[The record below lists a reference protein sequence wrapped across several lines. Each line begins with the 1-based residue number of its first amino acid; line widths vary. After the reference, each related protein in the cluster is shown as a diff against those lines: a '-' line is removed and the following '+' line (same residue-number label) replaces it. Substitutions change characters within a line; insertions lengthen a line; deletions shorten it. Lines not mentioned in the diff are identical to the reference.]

1 MKTVYACQGS
11 HLALSCPPEH
21 QIRVVRTIFMSH
33 IIKNHRRDL
42 FFVIGFKKITLGA
55 LTSPNL
61 LGQHCLSSPVLM
73 VSIMKKDR
81 TKLNILSTLF
91 FQGSRQLRPLLRRDL
106 QRQGDHGLERQLHG
120 AEEPQDY
127 AGQVGRVILQWK
139 WINTAFWTVGL

>member
-1 MKTVYACQGS
+1 MLMKTVYACQGS

-21 QIRVVRTIFMSH
+21 QIRVVRNISMSH
-33 IIKNHRRDL
+33 NIKNHRRDL

-73 VSIMKKDR
+73 VYIMKKYR

-91 FQGSRQLRPLLRRDL
+91 FQGSRQLRPLLGRDL

-120 AEEPQDY
+120 AKEPQDY
-127 AGQVGRVILQWK
+127 AG
-139 WINTAFWTVGL
+139 

>member
-1 MKTVYACQGS
+1 MLMKTVYACQGS

-33 IIKNHRRDL
+33 NIKKHRRDL
-42 FFVIGFKKITLGA
+42 FLVNGFNKITLDA

-73 VSIMKKDR
+73 VYIMKKYR

-91 FQGSRQLRPLLRRDL
+91 FQGSRQLRPLLGRDL

-127 AGQVGRVILQWK
+127 AG
-139 WINTAFWTVGL
+139 

>member
-61 LGQHCLSSPVLM
+61 LSFLSGA
-73 VSIMKKDR
+73 D
-81 TKLNILSTLF
+81 
-91 FQGSRQLRPLLRRDL
+91 
-106 QRQGDHGLERQLHG
+106 GLHHEKISNQ
-120 AEEPQDY
+120 
-127 AGQVGRVILQWK
+127 
-139 WINTAFWTVGL
+139 T